1 MKKIKIGVIGLGYVG
16 LPLAVCLSKK
26 FEVKGFDINKNR
38 IDNLCKGYDQTL
50 EFSKKELNKIK
61 NNISF
66 INSTKLLDNC
76 NFFIIAVPTPIYKN
90 KNPDLRNLKKAT
102 EIVGKILKPDSI
114 VVFESTVYPGV
125 TENVCVPILEKFS
138 KLEYKKDFNCGYSPE
153 RINPGDKK
161 RKIQN
166 IVKVVSGSSTSALKK
181 INYVYKKSIR
191 AGTFIAGS
199 IKVAE
204 AAKVIENSQRD
215 INIAFINE
223 LSKIFDKL
231 EINTY
236 DVLKAA
242 NTKWNFLDFKPGLVG
257 GHCIGVDPYYLASIA
272 KQNEYNPKII
282 LSGRNLNNEMSSFVV
297 SKLWNYFKNKTKK
310 NLKSVLILGLT
321 FKEDCN
327 DYRNSLIFDII
338 KIIKKK
344 KINYEIFDPFL
355 LHESEQ
361 LKMNGIKIKKKIP
374 KKKFDAVLVAVGHNY
389 FKKMG
394 LKKITRFSKYNIIF
408 DLKNIFNNKNTLTL

>member
-16 LPLAVCLSKK
+16 LPLAICLSKK
-26 FEVKGFDINKNR
+26 FKVKGFDINKKR
-38 IDNLCKGYDQTL
+38 IDNLCNGYDQTL
-50 EFSKKELNKIK
+50 EFTRKQLAKIK
-61 NNISF
+61 NISF
-66 INSTKLLDNC
+66 TNTIKLLDDC
-76 NFFIIAVPTPIYKN
+76 NFFIIAVPTPIHKN
-90 KNPDLRNLKKAT
+90 KNPDLRNLKYAT
-102 EIVGKILKPDSI
+102 QSVGKILKPDSI

-125 TENVCVPILEKFS
+125 TENICVPILEKFS
-138 KLEYKKDFNCGYSPE
+138 KLKYKKDFHCGYSPE

-166 IVKVVSGSSTSALKK
+166 IIKVVSGSSPNILKT
-181 INYVYKKSIR
+181 INHVYKKTIK
-191 AGTFIAGS
+191 AGTFVASS

-257 GHCIGVDPYYLASIA
+257 GHCIGVDPYYLANIA
-272 KQNEYNPKII
+272 KKKKYNPKII
-282 LSGRNLNNEMSSFVV
+282 LSGRSLNNEMSNFVIN
-297 SKLWNYFKNKTKK
+297 KLDKYFKNKTSKS
-310 NLKSVLILGLT
+310 LKSLLILGLT
-321 FKEDCN
+321 FKENCN

-338 KIIKKK
+338 KIINRK
-344 KINYEIFDPFL
+344 KIKYEIFDPFL
-355 LHESEQ
+355 MDQIDQ
-361 LKMNGIKIKKKIP
+361 LKKKGITIKNKLP
-374 KKKFDAVLVAVGHNY
+374 KKKFDSVLVAVGHDY

-394 LKKITRFSKYNIIF
+394 LKKITKFSKYNIVF
-408 DLKNIFNNKNTLTL
+408 DLKNIFDYKNTITL